1 MAGQFGLWRGSW
13 MTRVRHAGWVACQA
27 RCSTSAQ
34 KVLTAPCFFLS
45 SGSASGHHN
54 SNMSEYQHG
63 DVLLEQELLMHPNLI
78 TTKKQFV
85 TMSSFLGAALY

>member
-1 MAGQFGLWRGSW
+1 
-13 MTRVRHAGWVACQA
+13 
-27 RCSTSAQ
+27 
-34 KVLTAPCFFLS
+34 
-45 SGSASGHHN
+45 
-54 SNMSEYQHG
+54 MSEYQHG